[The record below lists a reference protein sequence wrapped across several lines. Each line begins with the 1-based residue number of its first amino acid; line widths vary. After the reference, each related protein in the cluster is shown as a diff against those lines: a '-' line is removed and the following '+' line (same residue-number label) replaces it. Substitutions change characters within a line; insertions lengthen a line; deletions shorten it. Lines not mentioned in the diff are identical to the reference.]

1 METWWQE
8 LTFINKALFAS
19 AVFFTLLFIWQLIST
34 ILGFDA
40 DTHGDMHVEGFDA
53 GDDIPDMHDSPS
65 LSHTGHVG
73 DTPLAHADD
82 LSAGQITYSLV
93 TIRSIIAFGTLFSW
107 ASAIFLA
114 SGSGLIVSI
123 VIGLIW
129 GLVAMFLVSF
139 LLYKLV
145 QMQEIGTRSLV
156 NAIGEEALVYI
167 NIPSDGPGQVRVTF
181 DGAVSY
187 VKAASA
193 KEESIPAG
201 TRVRVIGLA
210 DENTL
215 KVEEMDIHRNY

>member
-1 METWWQE
+1 M
-8 LTFINKALFAS
+8 NKALFAS
-19 AVFFTLLFIWQLIST
+19 AIFFSLLFVWQLISA
-34 ILGFDA
+34 ILGL
-40 DTHGDMHVEGFDA
+40 DTDSHTDLHTGGFDSA
-53 GDDIPDMHDSPS
+53 EDIPDGHDVTGPGHS
-65 LSHTGHVG
+65 GHVG

-82 LSAGQITYSLV
+82 LTAGQVTYSLV

-107 ASAIFLA
+107 AAALFMA
-114 SGSGLIVSI
+114 SGGGVVVSI
-123 VIGLIW
+123 LVGLIW

-156 NAIGEEALVYI
+156 NAIGEEGLVYI
-167 NIPSDGPGQVRVTF
+167 NIPGDGSGQIRVTF

-187 VKAASA
+187 VKAASISDR
-193 KEESIPAG
+193 SIPAG

-215 KVEEMDIHRNY
+215 EVEEIDYK